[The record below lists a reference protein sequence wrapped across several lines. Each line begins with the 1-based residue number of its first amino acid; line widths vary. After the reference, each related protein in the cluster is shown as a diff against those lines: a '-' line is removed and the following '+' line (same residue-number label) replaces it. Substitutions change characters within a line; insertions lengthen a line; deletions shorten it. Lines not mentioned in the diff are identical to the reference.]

1 MLAELLQSKELLIWG
16 IYMGMEWLILMS
28 LQILN
33 ILSLIQLEDDLEK
46 VKGKKQMK
54 KLKHITE

>member
-1 MLAELLQSKELLIWG
+1 MLVKPLKSKELLIWG
-16 IYMGMEWLILMS
+16 IYMGMEWLILTS

-46 VKGKKQMK
+46 VKGKKQ
-54 KLKHITE
+54 IN

>member
-1 MLAELLQSKELLIWG
+1 MLVRPLKSKELLIWG

-46 VKGKKQMK
+46 VKEKKQMK
-54 KLKHITE
+54 KLKHTTE

>member
-1 MLAELLQSKELLIWG
+1 
-16 IYMGMEWLILMS
+16 MGMEWLMLMS

-46 VKGKKQMK
+46 VKGKKQMI
-54 KLKHITE
+54 KLAHTTE

>member
-1 MLAELLQSKELLIWG
+1 MLVRPLKSKELLIWG
-16 IYMGMEWLILMS
+16 LYMGMEWLILMS

-46 VKGKKQMK
+46 VKGKKQMT
-54 KLKHITE
+54 KLNDITK